1 MEFGKRIYPKWLM
14 VIFFASVILLTIYIP
29 SLVFTGP
36 RTPPAPGPHV
46 LLFNISDKVYL
57 YKGKYY
63 KEIPPIDSSLEYDPV
78 KQDFVNLNPVRP
90 VAVDGID
97 YGRMALQYLA
107 LLAAFLPLALVF
119 SKRSHTPENQPIA
132 EKVHDDLYTPHKLLV
147 VSYQLAANTEKKEGM
162 NYKDKQARLTNAIKA
177 QKDFLEISPCIW
189 VVELFQKESPVS
201 FETRLSDLVSP
212 YDRIVVSGLILTAL
226 QASEAEIEWINR
238 RLDRI

>member
-1 MEFGKRIYPKWLM
+1 MEFGKRIYPKWLL
-14 VIFFASVILLTIYIP
+14 ILFFSAFLVLTFYVPTQVLI
-29 SLVFTGP
+29 
-36 RTPPAPGPHV
+36 RTDVKPMPGPHV
-46 LLFNISDKVYL
+46 LLFSFPERVFL
-57 YKGKYY
+57 YEGKYFTS
-63 KEIPPIDSSLEYDPV
+63 EPIDIEWVIGERPHNSVQSRL
-78 KQDFVNLNPVRP
+78 VNGV
-90 VAVDGID
+90 D

-107 LLAAFLPLALVF
+107 LLAGFLPLALVF

-132 EKVHDDLYTPHKLLV
+132 EKVHEDLYTPHKLLV

-212 YDRIVVSGLILTAL
+212 YDRIVVSGLIHTAL